1 MKETEGEPSYRP
13 KQSGFK
19 VAELVNKMAIL
30 RLTHKR
36 EQWPCVELF
45 KGKNCYGNQ
54 SKRQLLRGKNWF
66 DSMTKT
72 LRVFLLTVKRK

>member
-45 KGKNCYGNQ
+45 KGNK
-54 SKRQLLRGKNWF
+54 LLWKSIKKAVIKGK
-66 DSMTKT
+66 K
-72 LRVFLLTVKRK
+72 LV